1 MLHQIMYILQ
11 YVIHIH
17 YIMAIFF
24 VIESSKRNGGK
35 DSAFRGNID
44 LPVYEDFV
52 INSEE
57 NWDDGKA
64 TTSTIC
70 QF

>member
-1 MLHQIMYILQ
+1 
-11 YVIHIH
+11 
-17 YIMAIFF
+17 MAIFF